1 MKNKIVHFYK
11 RLTLIQRLSIP
22 LILASLAGFI
32 LTIVLVKQVQ
42 LIDENTLLMKDELIP
57 ALEKSNQNLA
67 LLQTLSEKFT
77 FATLAAEEEMILEIE
92 DHELIEQNLREIGE
106 NKYLKIN
113 TLDTSLTTFQDYF
126 SLAKKSA
133 LAIIQSSSLSA
144 GDITI
149 SQDLLTQHRE
159 LKENFEALK
168 KSIEYEIEERT
179 VLIGH
184 LSDEVIYYTITFV
197 LVFAFVLLVTSYMNY
212 RDFNDYDVIQA
223 QRKELISSNAKIQ
236 NSIDYAALMQK
247 SILPEEH
254 ILNKY
259 TKQCMVCWQ
268 PKDTVG
274 GDIYFVAELE
284 SKKEVIIMVIDGV
297 GHGVSGAFLTI
308 LVKAIETQIIANINK
323 NRLEASPAKILQYF
337 NRKIKEMLK
346 QDATSPS
353 NSGFD
358 GSVLYYNSETLACKY
373 AGAKSP
379 LYIVHDGKVEI
390 IKGDRSSVGFTRTKY
405 NQEYTEYAFQVQKDA
420 KYYMLT
426 DGMIDQEGENHGR
439 YGKKR
444 FKEIILKNHDKFFL
458 EQRGNMFRNFH
469 QFKGDFEQ
477 SDDITVLGMQFI

>member
-1 MKNKIVHFYK
+1 MKNKIVHFYQ
-11 RLTLIQRLSIP
+11 RLTLIQKLSIP
-22 LILASLAGFI
+22 LILASLAGLV

-42 LIDENTLLMKDELIP
+42 LIDENTILMKDELIP

-67 LLQTLSEKFT
+67 LLQTISEKFT
-77 FATLAAEEEMILEIE
+77 FATLAAEEDVILDIN
-92 DHELIEQNLREIGE
+92 DHKLVEQNLREIGE
-106 NKYLKIN
+106 NRYLKFN
-113 TLDTSLTTFQDYF
+113 KLESSLITFQDYF

-149 SQDLLTQHRE
+149 SQDLLVQHKQ

-168 KSIEYEIEERT
+168 KSIEHEIENRT
-179 VLIGH
+179 ALIGH
-184 LSDEVIYYTITFV
+184 LSAEVIYYTITFV
-197 LVFAFVLLVTSYMNY
+197 LVFALVVLLTSYMNY

-223 QRKELISSNAKIQ
+223 QRKELITINEKIQ
-236 NSIDYAALMQK
+236 HSIDYAALMQK
-247 SILPEEH
+247 SILPDEEV
-254 ILNKY
+254 LKKY
-259 TKQCMVCWQ
+259 TKQSMVYWQ

-308 LVKAIETQIIANINK
+308 LVKAIETQVIAKINK
-323 NRLEASPAKILQYF
+323 DRLEPSPAKILQYF
-337 NRKIKEMLK
+337 NRTIKEMLK
-346 QDATSPS
+346 QDISSQS

-358 GSVLYYNSETLACKY
+358 GGVLYYNKETSLCKY

-379 LYIVHDGKVEI
+379 LYIVNKGKVDI
-390 IKGDRSSVGFTRTKY
+390 IKGDRCSVGFIRTKY
-405 NQEYTEYAFQVQKDA
+405 DQEYTEYDFEVQKDT
-420 KYYMLT
+420 KYYMVT
-426 DGMIDQEGENHGR
+426 DGMVDQEGANHSR

-444 FKEIILKNHDKFFL
+444 FQEIMLENQEKLFL
-458 EQRGNMFRNFH
+458 EQRNRMLSDFNQFR
-469 QFKGDFEQ
+469 GDCEQ